1 LPANEDLEG
10 RVPFATIDGQR
21 IHYTVQGDGPL
32 VVLQHG
38 FLGDATAW
46 TSTGIA
52 PGLAR
57 RYRVACVDSLG
68 HGESTKPAD
77 PACYHQAERAAH
89 IVAVLDALGEA
100 KAHVIGYSMGAW
112 MTVGLAKY
120 FPKRLA
126 SAVVGGWDLVR
137 GLETAWRP
145 VADERPSIEAVLAM
159 ARASSPSMTDWVTPE
174 VLPGLS
180 ACWDAMLE
188 LDGAG
193 DAIAGLACPVLLW
206 NGQDDAY
213 AAPMSVFAEGHGLPF
228 LSTRGDHVS
237 AMGRHAN
244 EALAGLEA
252 FLQRSI

>member
-1 LPANEDLEG
+1 M
-10 RVPFATIDGQR
+10 PFATTGGQR

-46 TSTGIA
+46 TATGIA

-68 HGESTKPAD
+68 HGRSDKPAD
-77 PACYHQAERAAH
+77 PARYDQAECAAH
-89 IVAVLDALGEA
+89 LTAVLDALGEP
-100 KAHVIGYSMGAW
+100 KAHVIGYSMGGW

-120 FPKRLA
+120 FPQRLA
-126 SAVVGGWDLVR
+126 SAVVGGWDLVN

-145 VADERPSIEAVLAM
+145 VAQERPSIDAVLAM
-159 ARASSPSMTDWVTPE
+159 ARAGSPSMTDWVTPA

-180 ACWDAMLE
+180 ACWDAMLQ

-193 DAIAGLACPVLLW
+193 EAVAGLACPVLLW
-206 NGQDDAY
+206 NGRDDAY
-213 AAPMSVFAEGHGLPF
+213 AAPMAAFAEAHDLPF
-228 LSTRGDHVS
+228 RSTRGDHVG
-237 AMGRHAN
+237 AMSRYAG
-244 EALAGLEA
+244 EALTGLEA
-252 FLQRSI
+252 FLEGAT